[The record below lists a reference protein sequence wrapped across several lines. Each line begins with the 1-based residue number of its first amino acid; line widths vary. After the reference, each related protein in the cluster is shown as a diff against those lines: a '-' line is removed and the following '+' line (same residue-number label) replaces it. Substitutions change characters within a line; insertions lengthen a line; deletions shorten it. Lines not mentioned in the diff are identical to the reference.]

1 MLLGGVRS
9 HSFSDLFELQPA
21 GPTASRCHCPTP
33 EVRESLPTHFA
44 QARQSEII
52 IINHKFHKSCIHRP
66 MSENKRTRTQTHSHA
81 AQAHSR
87 RGAKEKTTSSERR
100 HMRANLE
107 EPRV

>member
-52 IINHKFHKSCIHRP
+52 IINHKFHNSCIHRP
-66 MSENKRTRTQTHSHA
+66 MSENKRTRIV
-81 AQAHSR
+81 
-87 RGAKEKTTSSERR
+87 EFVVEDDDFR
-100 HMRANLE
+100 HGSVKAGIVE
-107 EPRV
+107 FVVD